1 MAASSDK
8 SNVRSANVRTALILL
23 SIALVFFFG
32 IIFAKF
38 VGDASTGMTVIGSA
52 ILLFLVVTI
61 GRSVWKGTSAAAEQ
75 SEGGAQRASPR
86 D

>member
-1 MAASSDK
+1 MVAASPDK
-8 SNVRSANVRTALILL
+8 PNVRGSNVRTALILL

-38 VGDASTGMTVIGSA
+38 VGDASTGMTVIGCA

-61 GRSVWKGTSAAAEQ
+61 GRSIRRRG
-75 SEGGAQRASPR
+75 
-86 D
+86 

>member
-8 SNVRSANVRTALILL
+8 PNVRSANVRTALILL
-23 SIALVFFFG
+23 SIAVVFFFG

-38 VGDASTGMTVIGSA
+38 VGDASTGMTVLGFA

-61 GRSVWKGTSAAAEQ
+61 GRSVWKKK
-75 SEGGAQRASPR
+75 
-86 D
+86 

>member
-8 SNVRSANVRTALILL
+8 SSVRGANVRTALVLL

-32 IIFAKF
+32 IIAAKL
-38 VGDASTGMTVIGSA
+38 VGDASTGMTVIGFA

-61 GRSVWKGTSAAAEQ
+61 GRSL
-75 SEGGAQRASPR
+75 RR
-86 D
+86 NR